1 MLEMG
6 ISEVQSQFTKLLS
19 KPVLIVDKKSHKKR
33 AVILPY
39 AMYEELKIQK
49 NKAKVFEE
57 DRELD
62 AFIGILKG
70 TDSLGIEDKRYRE
83 IIK

>member
-6 ISEVQSQFTKLLS
+6 IAEVQSQFTKLLS
-19 KPVLIVDKKSHKKR
+19 KAVTIVDKKSHKKR

-39 AMYEELKIQK
+39 GMYEELIKEH
-49 NKAKVFEE
+49 NKQKVFEE

-62 AFIGILKG
+62 AFVGILKG
-70 TDSLGIEDKRYRE
+70 ANTLDIDDER
-83 IIK
+83 